1 MSATPRVVVLGGGF
15 AGLETIFYLRH
26 KLGDKV
32 DLTLV
37 SEHDYF
43 LFKPNTI
50 YIPFGHDP
58 EKFKVDLMRPTHR
71 KHIEFVV
78 ATAEGINTDAKVVS
92 TSTGD
97 IPYDYLVVATGAAMR
112 PEEIPGLREHALTL
126 WTPDEM
132 LDLRHGLQR
141 LVEEALNGE
150 RQKLLYLVPPN
161 NKCSGPL
168 YELVMMTDTWL
179 EKQGVREQIDVT
191 WSTFESGYIQAF
203 GPRLNTVVTEEFEVR
218 HVQGH
223 KGFVVTGIEP
233 GQVFYQNGETLPY
246 DLLVSFPPY
255 IAKEQFAGLPQDTRG
270 FIHVEPDS
278 RRVKGSDS
286 VFAVGDAA
294 DFPIKQAFLA
304 LLQGDAAAE
313 HLAAEISGQ
322 AADPK
327 AKFEPMSMCV
337 MEELNR
343 ATFAQVPL
351 KYTDDPEK
359 PVTVDVEDTDHYK
372 VGVSPLWRGGKTV
385 LGLYLPWRFGSGEP
399 FHAGFAWD
407 VMDMG
412 LKIMSKVMAH

>member
-1 MSATPRVVVLGGGF
+1 MNATPRVVVIGGGF

-26 KLGDKV
+26 TLGDGV

-37 SEHDYF
+37 SDQDYF

-50 YIPFGHDP
+50 YIPFGQDP
-58 EKFKVDLMRPTHR
+58 EKFKIDLVRPTHR
-71 KHIEFVV
+71 KNIEFVV
-78 ATAEGINTDAKVVS
+78 AKAEGIQADAKKVV
-92 TSTGD
+92 TNQGE
-97 IPYDYLVVATGAAMR
+97 IAYDYLVVATGAAMR

-126 WTPDEM
+126 WTPEEM
-132 LDLRHGLQR
+132 LELRYGLEK
-141 LVEEALNGE
+141 LVEQARRGE

-179 EKQGVREQIDVT
+179 GKQGVRDQIDIT

-203 GPRLNTVVTEEFEVR
+203 GPRLNTVVREEFAER
-218 HVQGH
+218 HVAGH
-223 KGFVVTGIEP
+223 TDFVVTGIEP

-255 IAKEQFAGLPQDTRG
+255 VAKERFAGLPLDGRG

-278 RRVKGSDS
+278 RRVEGSDS
-286 VFAVGDAA
+286 IFAVGDAA

-313 HLAAEISGQ
+313 HIAAEIQ
-322 AADPK
+322 RRAVDPRV
-327 AKFEPMSMCV
+327 KFAPMSMCV
-337 MEELNR
+337 MEEFDK

-359 PVTVDVEDTDHYK
+359 PVAVDVADTEHYK
-372 VGVSPLWRGGKTV
+372 VGVSPLWRGGKAL

-412 LKIMSKVMAH
+412 LKVMSKVMAN